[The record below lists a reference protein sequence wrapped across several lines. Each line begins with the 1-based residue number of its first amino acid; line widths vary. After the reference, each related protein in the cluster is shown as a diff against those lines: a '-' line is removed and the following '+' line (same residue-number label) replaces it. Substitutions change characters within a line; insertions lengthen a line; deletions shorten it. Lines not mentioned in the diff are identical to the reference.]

1 MSDSLC
7 DRLRAACLPI
17 WTALHEHPF
26 LIELAAGTLPEEK
39 FRFYLEQNLMYLPEY
54 SRALALGA
62 ATSRDDTELR
72 AFAAALENIV
82 AVEIPENEALLVEV
96 TELGAADRGGT
107 LEMAPATLA
116 YTSYLNAAAFRGGPL
131 DVMTVIMPCAW
142 SYGEIARG
150 LDLESND
157 HPVYRKWVEFFA
169 SDDYDELIEKMKA
182 ELETFA
188 TTCPTDEDH
197 LVELFKNGA
206 RLELGFWEM
215 SYSLEHWADLKVDAP
230 AA

>member
-1 MSDSLC
+1 LSDSLC

-54 SRALALGA
+54 SRAIALGA
-62 ATSRDDTELR
+62 AASRDDTELR

-82 AVEIPENEALLVEV
+82 TVEIPENEALLAGVI
-96 TELGAADRGGT
+96 ELGAADRGGT
-107 LEMAPATLA
+107 LEMAPGTLA

-150 LDLESND
+150 LDLSSNE

-169 SDDYDELIEKMKA
+169 SDEYDELIKKMKL
-182 ELETFA
+182 ELESFA
-188 TTCPTDEDH
+188 EDAPADERH

-215 SYSLEHWADLKVDAP
+215 AYSLEQWADLKADARV
-230 AA
+230 A